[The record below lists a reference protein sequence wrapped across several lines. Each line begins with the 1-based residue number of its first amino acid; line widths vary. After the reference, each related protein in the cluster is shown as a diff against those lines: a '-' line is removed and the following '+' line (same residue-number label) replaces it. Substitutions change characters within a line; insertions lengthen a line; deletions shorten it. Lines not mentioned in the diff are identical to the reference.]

1 MFEVLRTTICHKGTS
16 IHYFYITVR
25 DSGRLNA
32 IDDIATPKNVLFLKS
47 KLLVFVNTMINH
59 LPKKF
64 MLLLN
69 VECVHFIQ
77 NHRLV
82 RSRNLLIM
90 RL

>member
-1 MFEVLRTTICHKGTS
+1 MFEVLRTTICHKGTL
-16 IHYFYITVR
+16 IHYFYFIVR

-64 MLLLN
+64 MLL
-69 VECVHFIQ
+69 
-77 NHRLV
+77 
-82 RSRNLLIM
+82 
-90 RL
+90 

>member
-1 MFEVLRTTICHKGTS
+1 MFEVLRTTICHKGTL

-47 KLLVFVNTMINH
+47 KLHVLVFVNTMINH

-64 MLLLN
+64 MLL
-69 VECVHFIQ
+69 
-77 NHRLV
+77 
-82 RSRNLLIM
+82 
-90 RL
+90 